1 MIFVNFPLRLSPL
14 ALGVLAA
21 LAGLQGVP
29 TWAQDNS
36 LAQAAALRAVVISG
50 SRHEQFLEDL
60 AVTVDVIRAPE
71 IEIDQIQDIRD
82 VARGLPNVSVRHAPS
97 RFAVTG
103 VANNTGRDGNS
114 GFTIRGLG
122 GNRMLMMID
131 DVRIPH
137 SYVFGGN
144 AFGRDS
150 LSIDLVKRIELVRG
164 PASALYGSDA
174 MGGLVNFITY
184 EPSDFLV
191 DAASTPRSLGGRL
204 AAGWSG
210 DNDGATLS
218 GTVAGR
224 ATDTLEWL
232 LTTSANH
239 AHGLDTL
246 GTIDSPDGNRTTAN
260 PQTDRNQA
268 VLGKLVVRPVAS
280 QKHVLAYEHVAKASD
295 INLLS
300 SRAPLPLTGTP
311 AAIAG
316 AILDESATNKLSR
329 DRLTWDGRYRLDA
342 AWADQVQAQL
352 GYQHASS
359 LQTGASDRNTLP
371 DRLREARYTESTW
384 QGRVQADKR
393 LSLMPAWGK
402 QRITYGFDYL
412 SSRIT
417 NLFDGINPLPPEVFP
432 LKRFPD
438 TRESSSAL
446 YAQAEWF
453 NGQWTVVPGLRL
465 DQFAVD
471 VLTQDGFYPPAKRP
485 ARSLSDSAWSPK
497 LGVIYSA
504 SEAWSLFGNYAHGF
518 RAPNANQVNGY
529 FENMAEQVVIV
540 PNPALKPETSTTL
553 EMGVRGR
560 LERLSLDV
568 AIFAGRYSDL
578 IVDNV
583 LMAGTGV
590 VGDPKLFQT
599 VNTDQAS
606 IQGFEFKGRYD
617 WGRFADGRLSL
628 PFAYGRAKGTN
639 LTTGKPLNSV
649 DPAKAV
655 LGFNYE
661 TAAWTLRLDLRH
673 IAAKMAEDIDSG
685 ALVKPPNTQIMVPAA
700 TVLDLYSQ
708 WRIRNN
714 LRLNAG
720 ITNLTNVRTWMWADV
735 QGLAASTTVADAYT
749 QPGRNLTVAMVY
761 DF

>member
-1 MIFVNFPLRLSPL
+1 MIEVNFFPRLTPL
-14 ALGVLAA
+14 ASGILAA
-21 LAGLQGVP
+21 LAGLTGVP
-29 TWAQDNS
+29 ASAQDAS
-36 LAQAAALRAVVISG
+36 PAQAGVLREMVVSG

-82 VARGLPNVSVRHAPS
+82 VARDLPNVSVRHAPS

-114 GFTIRGLG
+114 GFNIRGLG
-122 GNRMLMMID
+122 GNRVLMMVD

-191 DAASTPRSLGGRL
+191 DAASAPRSFGGRV

-210 DNDGATLS
+210 DNDGSSVSATI
-218 GTVAGR
+218 AGR
-224 ATDTLEWL
+224 ATDTLEWM
-232 LTTSANH
+232 LTANASH
-239 AHGLDTL
+239 AHALETQ
-246 GTIDSPDGNRTTAN
+246 GTVDSPDVNRTTAN
-260 PQTDRNQA
+260 PQTDRNIA
-268 VLGKLVVRPVAS
+268 VLGKLVFRPDAS
-280 QKHVLAYEHVAKASD
+280 QKHAVTYEHVGRKSD
-295 INLLS
+295 VNLLS

-316 AILDESATNKLSR
+316 AILDESASNDLSR
-329 DRLTWDGRYRLDA
+329 DRLTWDGRWRLNT
-342 AWADQVQAQL
+342 AWADQVQTQL

-371 DRLREARYTESTW
+371 DRVREATYTESTW
-384 QGRVQADKR
+384 QGRVQADKL
-393 LSLMPAWGK
+393 LSLTPAWGK

-412 SSRIT
+412 SSKIT
-417 NLFDGINPLPPEVFP
+417 NLFDGVNPLPPEVFP

-438 TRESSSAL
+438 TRESSAAL

-453 NGQWTVVPGLRL
+453 NEQWTVVPGLRL

-471 VLTQDGFYPPAKRP
+471 VLTQDGFYPPAKLP

-497 LGVIYSA
+497 LGVIYRA
-504 SEAWSLFGNYAHGF
+504 NEAWSLFGNYAHGF

-529 FENMAEQVVIV
+529 YENMAEQVVIV
-540 PNPALKPETSTTL
+540 PNPELKPETSNTL
-553 EMGVRGR
+553 EFGVRGR
-560 LERLSLDV
+560 LERLTLDV
-568 AIFAGRYSDL
+568 AVFAGRYDDL

-583 LMAGTGV
+583 LIAGTGV
-590 VGDPKLFQT
+590 SGDPKLFQT
-599 VNTDQAS
+599 VNTDRAR
-606 IQGFEFKGRYD
+606 IQGFEFKGSYD
-617 WGRFADGRLSL
+617 WGRVADGRLSM
-628 PFAYGRAKGTN
+628 PFAYGRAKGSN

-655 LGFNYE
+655 LGLNYD

-673 IAAKMAEDIDSG
+673 IAAKKAEDIDSG
-685 ALVKPPNTQIMVPAA
+685 GLVKPPNTQITVPAA
-700 TVLDLYSQ
+700 TVVDLYSQ
-708 WRIRNN
+708 WRVRKN
-714 LRLNAG
+714 LRLNVG
-720 ITNLTNVRTWMWADV
+720 ITNLTDARYWMWSDV

-749 QPGRNLTVAMVY
+749 QPGRNLSVSMVY